1 MSVSDKKQM
10 KDLLDD
16 KGYNYASDL
25 SKAGAEKL
33 KKQTLMT
40 R

>member
-1 MSVSDKKQM
+1 MSSSDKKQM

-25 SKAGAEKL
+25 SKLVPKN
-33 KKQTLMT
+33 
-40 R
+40 